1 MCRQLQKNFFG
12 IDFGT
17 THSAAVRLIDDEAG
31 ERTVIY
37 DENDYPIPS
46 MLAIH
51 KESGEILFG
60 RKVRE
65 RQRELSKEYEVFSS
79 IKLILGEDIQWKI
92 AGKIWTPELIAG
104 QLLRGIK
111 EFVYQ
116 KDGLFIDE
124 AVIAIPVDFTPTQ
137 RRVLKKAASY
147 AGIEVSKFI
156 TEPTAAYFRNY
167 NRVKGYSKVAVFDW
181 GGGTLD
187 ISILENKNGKI
198 YELAV
203 AGDRQG
209 GDDIDLAIADS
220 IHNALVGKTNI
231 KIPFSEMA
239 DEHRD
244 MLIYR
249 AEEAKK
255 ALSYIDSKSIPI
267 IDYGAFG
274 DHRYT
279 LDIDNFTNI
288 VRPMVDRALA
298 FFDETIQKAGI
309 SLEQL
314 GCILMVGGSSELRP
328 LLEQVM
334 LLWENKGVEII
345 YPERGQ
351 WSVAEGAAM
360 MAGNDSGYR
369 LNEDIGLILCDNSFY
384 HLFKKDQKIP
394 VEKSPI
400 NFAIVEDSLDARFVF
415 ADGNKKAKA
424 HLTVPAKGF
433 LNEYFNLKSRID
445 NDLIA
450 TVEVKSDMMPE
461 NYKQTVEL
469 RGLKFYYDIEGI
481 KEVKTSGDID
491 DDLRFDLSI

>member
-1 MCRQLQKNFFG
+1 LQKNFFG

-17 THSAAVRLIDDEAG
+17 THSAAVRLINDEAG
-31 ERTVIY
+31 ERTVLY
-37 DENDYPIPS
+37 DENGYPIPS
-46 MLAIH
+46 ILAIH
-51 KESGEILFG
+51 KETGEILFG

-65 RQRELSKEYEVFSS
+65 RRRELSKEYKVFSS
-79 IKLILGEDIQWKI
+79 IKLILGKDVHWEI
-92 AGKIWTPELIAG
+92 AGKTWTPELIAG
-104 QLLRGIK
+104 QLLRKIS

-116 KDGLFIDE
+116 KDGILIE
-124 AVIAIPVDFTPTQ
+124 KAVIAIPVDFTPEQ
-137 RRVLKKAASY
+137 RRALKKAASC
-147 AGIEVSKFI
+147 AQIKIDKFI

-209 GDDIDLAIADS
+209 GDDIDLAIAES
-220 IHNALVGKTNI
+220 IHNSLVRKTNI
-231 KIPFSEMA
+231 KIPFSDMA
-239 DEHRD
+239 DEYRD
-244 MLIYR
+244 MLTYR

-255 ALSYIDSKSIPI
+255 ALSYLDSKSIPI
-267 IDYGAFG
+267 IDYGEFG
-274 DHRYT
+274 DHKYK
-279 LDIDNFTNI
+279 LDIDDLTNI
-288 VRPMVDRALA
+288 VKPMVDRALA

-328 LLEQVM
+328 LLEQVK
-334 LLWENKGVEII
+334 LLWANKGVEII
-345 YPERGQ
+345 YPEMGQ

-369 LNEDIGLILCDNSFY
+369 LNEDVGLILCDDSFY
-384 HLFKKDQKIP
+384 PLFKKNQKVPIKNHP
-394 VEKSPI
+394 VRL
-400 NFAIVEDSLDARFVF
+400 AIVEDSPDARFVF
-415 ADGNKKAKA
+415 ADSDKRVKA
-424 HLTVPAKGF
+424 HCTVPAKGF
-433 LNEYFNLKSRID
+433 LNEYFDLDSKID

-450 TVEVKSDMMPE
+450 TVKIKSDMMPE
-461 NYKQTVEL
+461 DYKQIVEL
-469 RGLKFYYDIEGI
+469 KGLKFYYDLKGM

-491 DDLRFDLSI
+491 DDLNFDIGL